1 MECYAEYEAVIEKE
15 EKEKEKEKRLSRS
28 ERSATRQIEEL
39 KKELKAVQE
48 DEARVRSHVAAMEVS
63 VGWVYDLIANA
74 EGVV

>member
-1 MECYAEYEAVIEKE
+1 MIEKE

-63 VGWVYDLIANA
+63 AGWVCDLIANA